1 VWLWGE
7 LSSIMKFLMLLP
19 VVILSLWIAYITG
32 AAIYNTICGGCL
44 IR

>member
-1 VWLWGE
+1 
-7 LSSIMKFLMLLP
+7 MKFLMLLP
-19 VVILSLWIAYITG
+19 IIVLLLWIAYITG